1 MNNNQYLPS
10 PCAKEALSNG
20 IAYRQLLVAQI
31 APAFVDAFFNH
42 DAWDN
47 YDEMAGSL
55 MNAVDAILDAERETS
70 E

>member
-1 MNNNQYLPS
+1 MNNKQSLAS
-10 PCAKEALSNG
+10 PCVKEALSNG
-20 IAYRQLLVAQI
+20 ITYRQLLVAQI

-42 DAWDN
+42 DVWDN

-55 MNAVDAILDAERETS
+55 MNAVDALLAAERETT